1 MINKEKKLPEL
12 EFKEQVFADFGV
24 RLGAIILDILILS
37 PIILYMQYGRSSSLV
52 YNTTVHIFFSVF
64 IMGYYIFFMK
74 KYGGTPGKLI
84 AGIKIV
90 KTDLSSINWIDAFKR
105 NIVGSFYLLT
115 FSTLTVYALSKNDNT
130 IYSSLPKD
138 KQANYINSLNNHS
151 LETLNICNKIWIAAS
166 ILSLLINQ
174 QKRTIHDYIAGT
186 MVIRK
191 KYLAAII
198 RNKKE
203 D

>member
-74 KYGGTPGKLI
+74 DI
-84 AGIKIV
+84 
-90 KTDLSSINWIDAFKR
+90 
-105 NIVGSFYLLT
+105 
-115 FSTLTVYALSKNDNT
+115 
-130 IYSSLPKD
+130 
-138 KQANYINSLNNHS
+138 
-151 LETLNICNKIWIAAS
+151 
-166 ILSLLINQ
+166 
-174 QKRTIHDYIAGT
+174 
-186 MVIRK
+186 
-191 KYLAAII
+191 
-198 RNKKE
+198 
-203 D
+203 